1 MESKSEKFS
10 LVVDQIN
17 EFYKEYSL
25 YSNDEIRC
33 LTKQIESEFKKNLED
48 ETVLE
53 SFLPQVYAIVKDTA
67 RRFTQGEV
75 EVTANDW
82 DRELAEIFDFVVIKG
97 NKAVYKN
104 QWYVGG
110 NKIKWEM
117 IHYDEQLYAGILLNK
132 GYATE
137 MATGE
142 GKTLVATLP
151 VFLNALTHKGVHLMT
166 VNDYLSKRDCELT
179 RPIYLFHGLTVDCIE
194 YYSRNDKRRQNAYKS
209 DITFGTNS
217 EFAFD
222 YLFDNLSV
230 TKHDWVQRIHNF
242 ALIDELDSI
251 LIDNADEPHIIAN
264 SNSESDEALYKQYK
278 PIIEDFAE
286 EYSNEG
292 YCVDKLNHKAWFT
305 YSGKKHIEE
314 KIGIAGLFDYT
325 RTYQIEGFDQ
335 LTTDEQRIYIEK
347 LRTHNVLNQLLNA
360 YTLYVKDIHY
370 IILDERVVILDNHT
384 GRLKQKSRFEHG
396 LHSAL
401 EAKENVR
408 ILRDQEVSAV
418 ISLKNYFKLYSRIGG
433 MSGTLKSVSEE
444 LFEVYGLK
452 TQSIPTH
459 SPLIRNDKTTRV
471 FKTKNAKD
479 WAIIEEI
486 KFCQSI
492 GRPVL
497 VGCLS
502 IKRAEEISQLLT
514 SSGLDHH
521 LLSAKNI
528 DEEAY
533 YISRAG
539 QNNII
544 TVTTSMAGRGTDIKL
559 SQSVKVNGGLAIIGT
574 DLFDSSRVDKQ
585 MKGRAG
591 RQGDPGSSVF
601 FTSLEDEIMRNLDS
615 EDTQQL
621 DKLVQQVPTDEIL
634 SDGVLFYVNKAQSN
648 REQFHYNNRVEVAR
662 KDDVIA
668 PYRFRVYQI
677 RSDVLFGKT
686 DINCVINQFI
696 PGETERILIDQNLT
710 LLIEKSLPIVRK
722 IKKYQSDCEAVSLPY
737 SVNKMPFVITFDIK
751 KLIVN
756 PLYFKQEF
764 KRQLILLA
772 YDSFWIKF
780 VQHLNSDLD
789 KNEID
794 SLPEEFERLNNEI
807 CKFVLLR
814 LQKSMIPI
822 NTKDLFIKNEE
833 LNIEHDTKTDS
844 LSIEFIKQD
853 DLCSCGSGKKFGECH
868 GYNTLQRIRRSR
880 R

>member
-1 MESKSEKFS
+1 MESKPESFS

-82 DRELAEIFDFVVIKG
+82 DRELAEMFDFVVIKG
-97 NKAVYKN
+97 DKAVYKN
-104 QWYVGG
+104 QWHAGG
-110 NKIKWEM
+110 DKFKWEM
-117 IHYDEQLYAGILLNK
+117 IHYDEQLYAGVLLNQ

-179 RPIYLFHGLTVDCIE
+179 RPIYMFHGLTVDCIE
-194 YYSRNDKRRQNAYKS
+194 YYSRNKKGKQNAYKS

-230 TKHDWVQRIHNF
+230 TKQDWVQRIHNF

-278 PIIEDFAE
+278 PIIEGFID
-286 EYSNEG
+286 EYRNDG
-292 YCVDKLNHKAWFT
+292 YCVDKLYHKAWFT
-305 YSGKKHIEE
+305 DRGKKYIEE
-314 KIGIAGLFDYT
+314 KIEIAGIFDYA
-325 RTYQIEGFDQ
+325 RPYQIEDFDK
-335 LTTDEQRIYIEK
+335 LTHEEQQIHFEK
-347 LRTHNVLNQLLNA
+347 LRINNVLNQLLFA
-360 YTLYVKDIHY
+360 YVLYENDIDY
-370 IILDERVVILDNHT
+370 VVLENKVVIIDKHT
-384 GRLKQKSRFEHG
+384 GRLKQSSRFEHG
-396 LHSAL
+396 LHTAL
-401 EAKENVR
+401 ELKENVGINEDR
-408 ILRDQEVSAV
+408 LSSAV

-459 SPLIRNDKTTRV
+459 SPLIRNDKATRV

-479 WAIIEEI
+479 CAIIEEI
-486 KFCQSI
+486 KLYQSI

-521 LLSAKNI
+521 LLSAKNM

-544 TVTTSMAGRGTDIKL
+544 TVATSMAGRGTDIKL
-559 SQSVKVNGGLAIIGT
+559 SQSAKVNGGLAIIGT

-601 FTSLEDEIMRNLDS
+601 FTSLEDAIMRNLDA

-634 SDGVLFYVNKAQSN
+634 SDEILFYVNKAQSN

-668 PYRFRVYQI
+668 PYRFSFYQK

-686 DINCVINQFI
+686 DIDCFIDQFI
-696 PGETERILIDQNLT
+696 PGETERIFIDQNLT
-710 LLIEKSLPIVRK
+710 FLIEKSLPIVRK
-722 IKKYQSDCEAVSLPY
+722 IKKHQHDCEAVSLPY

-756 PLYFKQEF
+756 PLYFKQGF

-780 VQHLNSDLD
+780 VQHLSSDLD

-794 SLPEEFERLNNEI
+794 RLPEEFERLNNEI

-814 LQKSMIPI
+814 LQKSIIPI
-822 NTKDLFIKNEE
+822 NTKDLIFKNEE
-833 LNIEHDTKTDS
+833 LDDELGFKTDN
-844 LSIEFIKQD
+844 LSIELIKQD

-868 GYNTLQRIRRSR
+868 GNNTLQKIRRSR